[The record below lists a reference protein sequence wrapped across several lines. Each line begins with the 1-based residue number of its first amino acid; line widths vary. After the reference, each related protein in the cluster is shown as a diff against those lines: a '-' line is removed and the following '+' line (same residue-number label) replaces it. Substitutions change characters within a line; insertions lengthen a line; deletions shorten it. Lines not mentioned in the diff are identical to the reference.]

1 MNNIREKIR
10 IARLIKGYSQNYM
23 AVQLNIG
30 QRAYCKIEC
39 GITKL
44 SLKRFLTISRILEID
59 SSKVLNEV
67 YLTKIDNR

>member
-44 SLKRFLTISRILEID
+44 SP
-59 SSKVLNEV
+59 
-67 YLTKIDNR
+67 Y